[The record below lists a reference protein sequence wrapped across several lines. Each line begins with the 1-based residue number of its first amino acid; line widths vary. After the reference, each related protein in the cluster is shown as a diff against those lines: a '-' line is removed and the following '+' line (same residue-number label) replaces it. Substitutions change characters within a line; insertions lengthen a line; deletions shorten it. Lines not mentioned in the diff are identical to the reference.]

1 MRKIKFVLEEVISQT
16 FEIEVPE
23 GVDVYKYIREQ
34 YKNEDIIINDPTL
47 TQVNVMIHDEDG
59 EGDWIDLHVS

>member
-16 FEIEVPE
+16 FKIEVPE
-23 GVDVYKYIREQ
+23 GVDVYEYIREQ
-34 YKNEDIIINDPTL
+34 YKNENIIINDPTL

-59 EGDWIDLHVS
+59 EGDWVDLHVN